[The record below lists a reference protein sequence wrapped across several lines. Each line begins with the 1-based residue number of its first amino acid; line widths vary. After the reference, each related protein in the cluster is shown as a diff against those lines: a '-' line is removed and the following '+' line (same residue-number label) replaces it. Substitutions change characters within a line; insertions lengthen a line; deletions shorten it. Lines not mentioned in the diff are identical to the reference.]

1 MPLPEGVL
9 LGDCEAVPLL
19 LSEMEPV
26 LEALAPE
33 LKDVVGLADMV
44 LLALCVLL
52 GVLAPVPEPV

>member
-1 MPLPEGVL
+1 MGVPLGL
-9 LGDCEAVPLL
+9 WLAVPLL